1 MFRKTGIVTHFRLV
15 NSSAIRKSLQFRM
28 KTNSAVL
35 ASPPFTSG
43 STTLKKALQLDDPST
58 MAASSSSRGTSS
70 KKLFISQ
77 TTNGN
82 VTTP

>member
-1 MFRKTGIVTHFRLV
+1 
-15 NSSAIRKSLQFRM
+15 M

-43 STTLKKALQLDDPST
+43 STTLKKAPQLDEPST

-77 TTNGN
+77 TTNGK